1 MPDSLRPPASPRNM
15 TPTVSKTPPGSE
27 SPGYGAIVP
36 RGTSFGGAWRH
47 KGGEATPG
55 RGPQLCHLVS
65 IQVPWPGPAVG
76 GLMARPMKRVIH
88 QRAQTHAQDIQVT
101 LLYEGQ
107 WVITYTYLEAWLGAP
122 AMTAV

>member
-1 MPDSLRPPASPRNM
+1 MAPLSLLVPPLRE
-15 TPTVSKTPPGSE
+15 PGV
-27 SPGYGAIVP
+27 I
-36 RGTSFGGAWRH
+36 
-47 KGGEATPG
+47 KGGRATPG

-107 WVITYTYLEAWLGAP
+107 WVITYTYLEAWLGAL